1 MTTIGPSSLSY
12 FPLWRELVMPGKRL
26 TALHPPPQTC
36 CPSGGLSSR
45 MVLSCLLWRVRTM
58 HSWKSVPSKDI
69 LLTPGGAHSGT
80 SPSSLAPELELN
92 YVSLLLA
99 SWGPQ
104 FLKSW
109 AS

>member
-26 TALHPPPQTC
+26 TALYPPNLLPKWRTAQGWC
-36 CPSGGLSSR
+36 SPASSGEFGPCTAGDR
-45 MVLSCLLWRVRTM
+45 
-58 HSWKSVPSKDI
+58 SVPSKDI

-92 YVSLLLA
+92 HVSLLLA
-99 SWGPQ
+99 SWSPR
-104 FLKSW
+104 FLQSW